1 LGKPDANKGL
11 QNLKEQRAFEKC
23 LFAKTKKPGGALL
36 DTWTAFCLAHDLGP
50 FPLFFILSPA
60 LVISYFLCLDETI
73 DDGCVLWLPF
83 CSHSSF
89 VGGDVIYLYVGRSVL
104 CGALVR
110 VQDYRRDRSD
120 HDRVAGEPSEGGHD
134 GDCDQRANYFE
145 RLSDDEGE
153 DAAENRAVL

>member
-1 LGKPDANKGL
+1 MPTNGL
-11 QNLKEQRAFEKC
+11 QNLKEQRAFEKG
-23 LFAKTKKPGGALL
+23 LFAKTNKPGGALL

-50 FPLFFILSPA
+50 FPPFFHPFAGTGDIIFSLFGRDDRRRMRA
-60 LVISYFLCLDETI
+60 LA
-73 DDGCVLWLPF
+73 PF

-120 HDRVAGEPSEGGHD
+120 RDRVAGEPSEGGHD

-145 RLSDDEGE
+145 RPSDDEGE